1 MVGMSAV
8 WPEEGNPELEHGET
22 ALVAAARRDPDAFS
36 RLYLVYLPRIYRYL
50 LARLP
55 TAEDAAD
62 ACQQVFLKALEAIP
76 TYDERGLPFAAWI
89 FRIARN
95 TTIDAA
101 RRRRSTVPW
110 EHLPESAHP
119 LEPDQPESAFLRRE
133 SVKRFEELLAPLD
146 DDRRDLL
153 VLRFVAGLTTKE
165 IAGIL
170 GKSDG
175 AVRTQLSRTLKT
187 LKEHYHAE

>member
-1 MVGMSAV
+1 MVGMSSV
-8 WPEEGNPELEHGET
+8 WPAEEDPEVKRGEA
-22 ALVAAARRDPDAFS
+22 ALVAAARHDPAAFS
-36 RLYLVYLPRIYRYL
+36 QLYQQYLPRIYRYL

-55 TAEDAAD
+55 SAEDAAD
-62 ACQQVFLKALEAIP
+62 TCQQVFLKALEAIP
-76 TYDERGLPFAAWI
+76 SYDERGLPFAAWI

-95 TTIDAA
+95 TTIDTA
-101 RRRRSTVPW
+101 RRRQSIVPW
-110 EHLPESAHP
+110 KHLPESAHP
-119 LEPDQPESAFLRRE
+119 LEPEQPEAVFLRRE
-133 SVKRFEELLAPLD
+133 SVSRFEELLAPLD

-153 VLRFVAGLTTKE
+153 ILRFVAGLTTKE

>member
-1 MVGMSAV
+1 MVGMSSV
-8 WPEEGNPELEHGET
+8 WPMEENPEVERGEA
-22 ALVAAARRDPDAFS
+22 ALVAAARHDRAAFS
-36 RLYLVYLPRIYRYL
+36 QLYRQYLPRIYRYL

-55 TAEDAAD
+55 TPDDAAD

-76 TYDERGLPFAAWI
+76 SYDERGLPFAAWI

-95 TTIDAA
+95 TAIDAV

-119 LEPDQPESAFLRRE
+119 HEPEQPESAFLRRE
-133 SVKRFEELLAPLD
+133 SLSRFEELLAPLD

-153 VLRFVAGLTTKE
+153 TLRFVAGLTSKE

-187 LKEHYHAE
+187 LKEHHHAE